1 MSSAQEKNILKLDN
15 PISIEYLNKNLRK
28 SQPRLILNAKLE
40 KELKKKMKT
49 NPVLQNMYKAIK
61 LNSESIFS
69 EPFLE
74 QKVIGWRMLKVS
86 SEMLYRVNML
96 AFVYLM
102 EKEPEILRRIND
114 ELVAVCNFS
123 DWNPQHFLDVAEMS
137 MAVAL
142 ALDWTAGDLPESTIQ
157 LAKSALVEKGIKPS
171 WSEIGNRIRWVN
183 RDNNWNQVCNGGMIA
198 AALAVAED
206 EPELAVKTIS
216 RALNSLP
223 YALEVY
229 MPDGIYPEGTGYWYY
244 GTSYTVLAAAM
255 LESTFGHDFGIG
267 DYPGFKE
274 SATFRYLMNTP
285 LEGFFN
291 FSDCADKRADNGDL
305 ALAWFASKLGNK
317 EYFEKERFLRE
328 PKDMG
333 KLERIAGVAM
343 VWLSQY
349 EEKAGAKLPVVWKGD
364 GMNPLIVFKNED
376 DTNGFYLGAKGG
388 KGMINHANMDAG
400 SFVFELNGVR
410 WGIDPGSQKYHDLEK
425 TGFDLWS
432 RSQESDRWTLLTKN
446 NFGHSTITINNTS
459 HCVDGFVPI
468 TDFKSG
474 EKPQATFDM
483 TAAFGDLVTKATRSF
498 IKDSPSSIVV
508 EDEILK
514 SDKTKLITWQFMTTA
529 DVEITDD
536 GAILKQDGKTVRLE
550 NISHPDLT
558 VSVISL
564 CPAPLK
570 LDKQIPNLKRL
581 EIRLPAWRISGE
593 KTKIKVRLSGVDL
606 P

>member
-142 ALDWTAGDLPESTIQ
+142 ALDWTAGNLPESTIQ